1 MVQNYKYKLKSWI
14 RSLAIMLRQLCSG
27 KISFI
32 ELIPWDYSVKLFFF
46 AFHTQMAKN
55 CRIFQ
60 VKVEH
65 LAAII
70 TNTMLTKDL

>member
-1 MVQNYKYKLKSWI
+1 
-14 RSLAIMLRQLCSG
+14 MLRQLCSG

-70 TNTMLTKDL
+70 TNTMLTKDLWSFMEWYDNDGVQQRV